1 MGAVPAVKVEGE
13 LDQGTLDG
21 DELHAGERNG
31 QARSCVA
38 RVRGPNRNRCMLVG
52 NLGQS
57 HDPTQG
63 KHDAGVGD
71 ADVARFLGDFRGSA
85 NLTAAC
91 FRAAP
96 LRLSENRHSAADE
109 DDRR

>member
-13 LDQGTLDG
+13 LDQGTLDR
-21 DELHAGERNG
+21 DEMDTGERNG
-31 QARSCVA
+31 QARACVA
-38 RVRGPNRNRCMLVG
+38 PVRGPNRNRCMLVG
-52 NLGQS
+52 KRGQS
-57 HDPTQG
+57 HEPEQG
-63 KHDAGVGD
+63 QARCRIRAVDL
-71 ADVARFLGDFRGSA
+71 ARFLGDFRGSA
-85 NLTAAC
+85 DLIAAC